1 MCIDVLYL
9 MYKYNTHD
17 KANVSEAD
25 QQVGRLRSQSGKLA
39 DDGTLKISLLAPKGA
54 TYAPL
59 RLASFQRE

>member
-1 MCIDVLYL
+1 

-17 KANVSEAD
+17 KVNVSEAY
-25 QQVGRLRSQSGKLA
+25 QQVGWLQSQSRKLA
-39 DDGTLKISLLAPKGA
+39 DDGTLEIGLLAQKGA